1 MGVGGAGVFCI
12 ISVEF
17 ITHIVLYP
25 IVVSNF
31 NSLYWHDEY
40 FLQGFW
46 TLLIKSAASK
56 KLVRS
61 NYMLNKLLKKFFQS
75 VSLDPNQDRRYAGKV
90 INRRPTIKKTKKN

>member
-1 MGVGGAGVFCI
+1 MPMERGGGGVFSNI
-12 ISVEF
+12 LVEF
-17 ITHIVLYP
+17 HIHIVLHP

-31 NSLYWHDEY
+31 YSLYWHDE
-40 FLQGFW
+40 
-46 TLLIKSAASK
+46 SK

-90 INRRPTIKKTKKN
+90 INRRRTIKKTKKLNTPIK